1 MEQQQCS
8 RGYTHTTAGLLYI
21 SFWTGATAGGRL
33 QKVIQSRT
41 VGRLTSECNWQS
53 ILPTAGFLLKFN
65 ILLYSYTIFGGY
77 NIAVARASSAMAH
90 VLAVALAAAQ
100 RFEQDDD
107 HDGDD
112 SGSKDKDVVFEN
124 MRYVRK
130 CSFVANSG
138 GGGQDRAKM
147 HAACMMSGF

>member
-65 ILLYSYTIFGGY
+65 ILLYSYNIWGY

-100 RFEQDDD
+100 RLEQDDD

-138 GGGQDRAKM
+138 GGVRTEQKCM
-147 HAACMMSGF
+147 LHA